1 MDLIVP
7 VEKLL
12 FITERFPPDLGG
24 VASSSRRIAS
34 ALADGGIEV
43 HVFGWTKTLQPG
55 QLITEEFEVSNGKV
69 INVHRLGLFGNFD
82 FSLQYTFNIL
92 EWLHQQNHFDAVW
105 GHYVYPSGFAAV
117 TFAELQKLPSTVSA
131 RGNDID
137 RLMFPPGDFARLT
150 WTLERATAI
159 SAVSKEIAN
168 KIDMILGSENRTM
181 ILPNVVDVET
191 FKVPDESKVRSLRNE
206 RGYLTDE
213 KVIGFCGELRQKKG
227 FPFLLDTFRFLNEG
241 DSVRLLIIGEV
252 RTQEQN
258 QLAEF
263 LEDNPHLKEKL
274 SVTGRV
280 LEPFKVAEHL
290 MVCDAIVSP
299 SLWDG
304 VPNSILEAM
313 ACGCLVIASDAGGI
327 PEIVAHRENGILVSK
342 HSLFEFGKAV
352 GDALRLPDEQK
363 KRIKVAA
370 RMYCES
376 LREDQVQTVAI
387 NEILGKLSVTKSK
400 IGFGEIR

>member
-1 MDLIVP
+1 MT

-24 VASSSRRIAS
+24 VASSSNRIAS
-34 ALADGGIEV
+34 ALTESGTEV

-55 QLITEEFEVSNGKV
+55 QLLTQELRGSNGK
-69 INVHRLGLFGNFD
+69 ILNVHRLGLFGNFD

-92 EWLHQQNHFDAVW
+92 EWLHQRNRFDAVW

-117 TFAELQKLPSTVSA
+117 TFAELHKLPSTVSA

-181 ILPNVVDVET
+181 VLPNVVDVET
-191 FKVPDESKVRSLRNE
+191 FKVPDENEIRSLRNE
-206 RGYLTDE
+206 LGYSSDE
-213 KVIGFCGELRQKKG
+213 KIIGFCGELRQKKG
-227 FPFLLDTFRFLNEG
+227 FPFLLDTFRFLNDG
-241 DSVRLLIIGEV
+241 DSVRLMIIGEV
-252 RTQEQN
+252 RTQEQK

-263 LEDNPHLKEKL
+263 LEDNPHLKDKL
-274 SVTGRV
+274 TVTGRV
-280 LEPFKVAEHL
+280 LEPLKVAEYL
-290 MVCDAIVSP
+290 KVCDAVVSP

-327 PEIVAHRENGILVSK
+327 PEIVTHRENGILVSK
-342 HSLFEFGKAV
+342 HSLFEFGKSV
-352 GDALRLPDEQK
+352 KEALGLPDEDK

-370 RMYCES
+370 RKYCEG
-376 LREDQVQTVAI
+376 LRDDQVQTVAI
-387 NEILGKLSVTKSK
+387 NKILGKLSGTKSK
-400 IGFGEIR
+400 IGFGEVS